1 MHGPETVGWP
11 LAALCAAVGA
21 YCLLRMRD
29 GGPGQRRTAAGE
41 ALMGFGM
48 AVMVLPVPVAPLPP
62 VVLAV
67 FFGAVAGRE
76 LLLVRHAPAHH
87 LHHAVGAL
95 AMVHMVLPLAA
106 APAGQHGEHGS
117 HPAGTPVA
125 GWVLLAYF
133 AGYVLRT
140 GARLLPGHGPDGCG
154 PCGGVP
160 GPCGGAVGIRGTGA
174 ALLRLPEVAA
184 ACRVAMGIGMFTMLL
199 AP

>member
-1 MHGPETVGWP
+1 MHGPEPVGWP

-48 AVMVLPVPVAPLPP
+48 AVMVLPAPAPLPP
-62 VVLAV
+62 AALAV
-67 FFGAVAGRE
+67 FFGTVAGRE

-87 LHHAVGAL
+87 LHHAAGAL
-95 AMVHMVLPLAA
+95 AMVHMVLPLAS
-106 APAGQHGEHGS
+106 APAGQHGGHGP
-117 HPAGTPVA
+117 HPAWAPVA

-140 GARLLPGHGPDGCG
+140 GARLLPGHGPGGGG
-154 PCGGVP
+154 PY
-160 GPCGGAVGIRGTGA
+160 GGAAGTRGTGA

-184 ACRVAMGIGMFTMLL
+184 ACRVAMGIGMFIMLL